1 MKRFLYIL
9 LLLAV
14 ASSASA
20 SGRVNL
26 SRVANKR
33 DNSAVTS
40 GQNKADAVYESVS
53 RQYAQGKISADSV
66 VNLALYHKVWNRDVA
81 ARCLKLVADD
91 RNPRAETELGV
102 LYVFTPG
109 DTRHVDEGLKL
120 LQAAA
125 QTGYNQANGYLGYY
139 YFQNK
144 DYARAKSYFDA
155 FPMSQGIEYAA
166 LGSIWKVTACARMG
180 KRPVKTTGSRPLWGC
195 HAAWRYMLLF

>member
-1 MKRFLYIL
+1 MKRFFYIM

-14 ASSASA
+14 ASYASA
-20 SGRVNL
+20 AGRVNL
-26 SRVANKR
+26 SRIANKK
-33 DNSAVTS
+33 DNPAVTA
-40 GQNKADAVYESVS
+40 GRDKADAIYESVS

-66 VNLALYHKVWNRDVA
+66 INLALYHKVWSRDVA

-102 LYVFTPG
+102 IYVFTPG
-109 DTRHVDEGLKL
+109 DTSHADEGLKL

-125 QTGYNQANGYLGYY
+125 QAGYNQANGYLGYY

-155 FPMSQGIEYAA
+155 LHPMTQGIEYAA
-166 LGSIWKVTACARMG
+166 LGSVYLQGDGVT
-180 KRPVKTTGSRPLWGC
+180 
-195 HAAWRYMLLF
+195 